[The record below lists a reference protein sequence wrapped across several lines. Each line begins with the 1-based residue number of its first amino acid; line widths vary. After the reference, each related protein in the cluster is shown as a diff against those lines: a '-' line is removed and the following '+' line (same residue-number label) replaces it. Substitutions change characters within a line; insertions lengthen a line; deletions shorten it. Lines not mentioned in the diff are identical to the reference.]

1 MSLKPALVLALFL
14 ILFGCSE
21 SKKYPI
27 ESAKVDVNYYL
38 TALNEV
44 ESQLKSNQSNFSLR
58 MRKLLISRE
67 LNWPEDVRS
76 DISYLRKEMGL
87 SYELMQ
93 YAVDFYQT
101 YNYHEELLAILEE
114 WESINSPFSRSDR
127 LKIDAYLGL
136 GRFREASYRLWEYIQ
151 SNKNNTE
158 ALLFAASNY
167 LRLGDSTRAIYAY
180 GRVAEIKPSSEE
192 LLELYVPMLIQMG
205 YSDRASDVLIHQ
217 KIDSANLGKRLV
229 IGEVYFQT
237 GDIQKAHDLLRGD
250 SSSRSFLKRIDWF
263 EQTLQWDSAVNQ
275 VNQLIWKDSSNVAL
289 LRKAQLLENRGWLSS
304 SYNLYGMVVARDST
318 NSIAVEGAKN
328 VGRKI
333 AYLRSLREAEEKI
346 PVLNVSPKKATEDNE

>member
-1 MSLKPALVLALFL
+1 MIFRPALLLTFL
-14 ILFGCSE
+14 LIILGCTD

-27 ESAKVDVNYYL
+27 ESARVDINYYL
-38 TALNEV
+38 TALSEV
-44 ESQLKSNQSNFSLR
+44 EAQLKSNQDNFSLR

-76 DISYLRKEMGL
+76 DISFLRKEMGL

-93 YAVDFYQT
+93 YAVDFYQS
-101 YNYHEELLAILEE
+101 YNYHEEVLTILEE

-136 GRFREASYRLWEYIQ
+136 GRYREASYLLWEYIQ
-151 SNKNNTE
+151 SNKNNVE
-158 ALLFAASNY
+158 ALLFAARNY
-167 LRLGDSTRAIYAY
+167 LEIGDSTRAIYAY
-180 GRVAEIKPSSEE
+180 RGVAEIKPGSEE
-192 LLELYVPMLIQMG
+192 LLNLYVPMLIQMG
-205 YSDRASDVLIHQ
+205 YPERAADVLAYQ
-217 KIDSANLGKRLV
+217 KVDSANLDKRLV
-229 IGEVYFQT
+229 IGEVYFKT
-237 GDIQKAHDLLRGD
+237 GDVGKAHDLLRGD
-250 SSSRSFLKRIDWF
+250 SSSRSYLKRIDWF

-275 VNQLIWKDSSNVAL
+275 ANKLIRKDSSNMAL
-289 LRKAQLLENRGWLSS
+289 IRKAQLLENRGWLSS
-304 SYNLYGMVVARDST
+304 SYNLYGLVLDRDST

-346 PVLNVSPKKATEDNE
+346 PVMNVSPKKATENNE